1 MKALADMKVSVKLVL
16 GFSIVILVFLGI
28 VGISMLSFRAV
39 MQATNWNEHT
49 YEVIQQGKN
58 MLTSLVNIETGYRGY
73 VIAGKEDFL
82 DPVKSGKADFDA
94 AFAMIKNLTA
104 DNPAQQERLE
114 ILRGAKDSWLKS
126 EVDATVE
133 KRRAALTDEDRQGVF
148 EWIAQAHGKQAM
160 DGMRS
165 LLAEISAT
173 EEKLLAERKESM
185 LREQATTMRVMF
197 GGSGFA
203 LALAILI
210 IIVISRAIRGPLAK
224 GLDFAR
230 AIETGDLT
238 QRIALDQHDELGN
251 LASALN
257 NTAEKLNEIVA
268 QVKLTGDNVS
278 VGNQQLSQS
287 AQEMSQGATR
297 QAASAEEVSS
307 SVEEMASNIK
317 QNADNAVQTEQIA
330 QQSAKEAAESGKTVS
345 DAVTA
350 MKIIA
355 EKITIIEEIARQ
367 TNLLALNA
375 AIEAARAGEAG
386 KGFAVVASEV
396 RKLAERSAQ
405 AASEITALSST
416 TVDKA
421 EQAGSMLVRLVPNI
435 QRTADLVAEIRAASD
450 EQSKGVEQ
458 INQAIMDLDKVIQQ
472 NASGSEEIASTSE
485 EISAQALK
493 LQDAISYFKVSESRL
508 ALTEAARA

>member
-1 MKALADMKVSVKLVL
+1 MNVLANMKVSVKLVL
-16 GFSIVILVFLGI
+16 GFSVVALVFLGI
-28 VGISMLSFRAV
+28 VGVSMLSFRAV
-39 MQATNWNEHT
+39 MQETDWNAHT
-49 YEVIQQGKN
+49 YEVIQQGQN
-58 MLTSLVNIETGYRGY
+58 LLTSLVNIETGYRGY
-73 VIAGKEDFL
+73 VIAGQDSFL
-82 DPVKSGKADFDA
+82 DPVNTGKADFDA
-94 AFAMIKNLTA
+94 AFAIIKDLTA
-104 DNPAQQERLE
+104 DNPTQQERLE
-114 ILRGAKDSWLKS
+114 KLREAKDSWLQN
-126 EVDATVE
+126 EVDAMVDY
-133 KRRAALTDEDRQGVF
+133 RRAAGGDEEAKGVRAL
-148 EWIAQAHGKQAM
+148 IAEAHGKKAM
-160 DGMRS
+160 DSMRA

-173 EEKLLAERKESM
+173 EEELLTQRKASM
-185 LREQATTMRVMF
+185 LREQAMTMRVMI
-197 GGSGFA
+197 GGSLFA

-210 IIVISRAIRGPLAK
+210 IVVISRAIRQPLAK

-230 AIETGDLT
+230 AIEGGDLT
-238 QRIALDQHDELGN
+238 RRIEVDQRDELGQ
-251 LASALN
+251 LAAALN
-257 NTAEKLNEIVA
+257 NTAEKLNEIVT
-268 QVKLTGDNVS
+268 QVKITGDNVS

-307 SVEEMASNIK
+307 SVEEMAANIK

-330 QQSAKEAAESGKTVS
+330 QQSAKEAADSGKTVA
-345 DAVTA
+345 DAVAA

-405 AASEITALSST
+405 AASEITELSST
-416 TVDKA
+416 TVGKA
-421 EQAGSMLVRLVPNI
+421 EQAGSMLVRLVPSI

-458 INQAIMDLDKVIQQ
+458 ITQAIMDLDKVIQQ

-485 EISAQALK
+485 EISAQAHN

-508 ALTEAARA
+508 ALTERAGV